1 MCFYFTVS
9 ALCSQVLQMEDLS
22 EGNMSYV
29 ALGTIGFGTE
39 LDSYLKGV
47 GLEPLFSELSGE
59 NKSNIVI

>member
-1 MCFYFTVS
+1 
-9 ALCSQVLQMEDLS
+9 MEDLS